1 MTDDPKIT
9 KAAERVCKLHRD
21 LRLLSNAAYY
31 GENPVALLEANH
43 DLSEF
48 KRRWE
53 ESPFTFNESAILVQ
67 IATQVIA
74 EELA

>member
-1 MTDDPKIT
+1 MTDPKIT
-9 KAAERVCKLHRD
+9 RAAERVHKLHKD

-31 GENPVALLEANH
+31 GENPVELLTANP
-43 DLSEF
+43 DLADF

-67 IATQVIA
+67 IATAIIS
-74 EELA
+74 EELG